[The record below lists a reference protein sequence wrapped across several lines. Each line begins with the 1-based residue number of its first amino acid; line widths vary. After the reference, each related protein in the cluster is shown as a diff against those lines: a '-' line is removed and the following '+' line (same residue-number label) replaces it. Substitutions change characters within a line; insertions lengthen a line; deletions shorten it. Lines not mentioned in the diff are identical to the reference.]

1 MVGNNLNYSGLNTLV
16 RSDTAI
22 DDNASDN
29 TRFNIAGYFKYNC
42 DNRFYLYSK

>member
-1 MVGNNLNYSGLNTLV
+1 MITSDLNYSRLNPLM